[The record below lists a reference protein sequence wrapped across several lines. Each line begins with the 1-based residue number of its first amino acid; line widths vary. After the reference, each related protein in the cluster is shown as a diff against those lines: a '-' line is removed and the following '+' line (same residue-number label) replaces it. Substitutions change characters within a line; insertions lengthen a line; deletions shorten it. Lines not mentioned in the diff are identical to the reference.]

1 MYASS
6 RIFLAAAAKISYTL
20 TVQKVN
26 TLPQLSEVLVTDA
39 TQFRWTS
46 ASRSHVGLVRK
57 INEDAC
63 LDLPERR
70 LWAVADGMGGHA
82 LGDFASQ
89 TIVAALDG
97 IPPPDS
103 LATFVADARD
113 RLQTVNRLLREEADM
128 RGVHIIGSTVVVLL
142 AYDRYC
148 AYLWA
153 GDSRIY
159 RYRNGLLTRLTRD
172 HSQIEELKAIGN
184 PALENAISQ
193 SVRNMIT
200 RAVGAA
206 DTLDIDEET
215 IDVNDGDIFLLCSDG
230 VSNEVSEQEMC
241 SVLAPGNC
249 RHASEAL
256 VDIALERGGHDNI
269 SAVVV
274 RADDLGSTDK
284 TVLNPAL

>member
-1 MYASS
+1 M
-6 RIFLAAAAKISYTL
+6 
-20 TVQKVN
+20 
-26 TLPQLSEVLVTDA
+26 TD
-39 TQFRWTS
+39 TSQFRWTS

-57 INEDAC
+57 VNEDSC
-63 LDLPERR
+63 LDLPEQR

-89 TIVAALDG
+89 AIVSALG
-97 IPPPDS
+97 KMPPC
-103 LATFVADARD
+103 D
-113 RLQTVNRLLREEADM
+113 RLGERVVEARERLQAVNRMLREEADL
-128 RGVHIIGSTVVVLL
+128 RGVHIIGSTIVLL
-142 AYDRYC
+142 LAQGRRC

-159 RYRNGLLTRLTRD
+159 RCRNGLLTLLTRD
-172 HSQIEELKAIGN
+172 HSQIEELRAIGN
-184 PALENAISQ
+184 PALEEAISPI
-193 SVRNMIT
+193 VRNMIT

-206 DTLDIDEET
+206 ETLDLDEEI
-215 IDVNDGDIFLLCSDG
+215 IDIEDGDVFLLCSDG
-230 VSNEVSEQEMC
+230 VSNEVSEEEMC

-249 RHASEAL
+249 RHAAETL
-256 VDIALERGGHDNI
+256 IDIALERGGHDNI